1 LVGEPSLEGRN
12 VARRALA
19 ISRVMSGGTGFVG
32 CRWRTALQAIW
43 RAGLVRTGVN
53 IMKGFGVQ
61 VTLPDE
67 PTGPGQVLPMVVV
80 ARDESDAELVASAAA
95 GGRRTQAQV
104 LRELS
109 EDEAFT
115 YGLDLGRHGDVKTL
129 PVLDL

>member
-1 LVGEPSLEGRN
+1 
-12 VARRALA
+12 
-19 ISRVMSGGTGFVG
+19 
-32 CRWRTALQAIW
+32 
-43 RAGLVRTGVN
+43 
-53 IMKGFGVQ
+53 MKGFGVQ
-61 VTLPDE
+61 VTLTDE